1 MDGGVLADGDDA
13 TTHATCFIS
22 YSHDSEQ
29 HRQAVVDFAQALR
42 QHGID
47 VTIDRFAEAA
57 PPANWPNWMARQIQE
72 SDFVVVVVTETYA
85 RRYTMSEEPG
95 VGRGV
100 TWEGAVI
107 NSHVY
112 SNFASSTK
120 FIPVT
125 FKASDRQHIPFPLS
139 ETSNFIIP
147 SFEAD
152 HLKDLLSILNNDPLV
167 APAPLG
173 PSTASAS
180 STTTF
185 NDSTVAASQTA
196 TPVADVITELSRLSD
211 SADLRTAS
219 DAAFQLGEVLF
230 GDQQYSRAISA
241 YRLAI
246 ELGPQNPVY
255 SQAKDALRV
264 AVEFMQSLYG
274 EGSARAAIRN
284 WVSLA
289 QTDKMREAW
298 KLTDRDVRLGL
309 AQDWI
314 MANANHP
321 GLRGHDRDELAN
333 ALSALEPDH
342 PLAEPFLDGKLRTFK
357 DAYGNIDLDD
367 WGAAERQR
375 RYRIEFE
382 LVILSPTKGESVVWD
397 MDSPVY
403 AVPFVLRRRLHTWQV
418 AGFGNEIAV
427 PGWPP
432 TFEVFPVDEGISFN
446 NPSPPAGKRRLFH

>member
-1 MDGGVLADGDDA
+1 MLADGDDE
-13 TTHATCFIS
+13 TTYPTCFIS
-22 YSHDSEQ
+22 YSHDSEE

-57 PPANWPNWMARQIQE
+57 PPANWPNWMTRQIEE
-72 SDFVVVVVTETYA
+72 SDFVVVVITETYA

-107 NSHVY
+107 NSHIY
-112 SNFASSTK
+112 GNFARSTK

-125 FKASDRQHIPFPLS
+125 FKASDRQYIPFPLS

-152 HLKDLLSILNNDPLV
+152 KLTGLLSIINNDPLV
-167 APAPLG
+167 PPAPLG
-173 PSTASAS
+173 PRAARPS
-180 STTTF
+180 SPTPSGGATT
-185 NDSTVAASQTA
+185 SPASQTT
-196 TPVADVITELSRLSD
+196 TPVSEVIAELSRLSD
-211 SADLRTAS
+211 SVDPRTAS

-241 YRLAI
+241 YRLAV
-246 ELGPQNPVY
+246 ELGPQNPVHA
-255 SQAKDALRV
+255 QAKDALRV
-264 AVEFMQSLYG
+264 AAEFMQRLYG
-274 EGSARAAIRN
+274 EGSARAAIRT
-284 WVSLA
+284 WVSFV
-289 QTDKMREAW
+289 QSDEIREAW

-314 MANANHP
+314 LANANHP
-321 GLRGHDRDELAN
+321 GLKGYDRDELAS
-333 ALSALEPDH
+333 ALAALEPDH

-357 DAYGNIDLDD
+357 DAYGDIDLED

-382 LVILSPTKGESVVWD
+382 LVFLSPTKGESVVWD
-397 MDSPVY
+397 MDSPIY
-403 AVPFVLRRRLHTWQV
+403 GSAFVLRRRLHTWQV
-418 AGFGNEIAV
+418 AGFGDEIAI

-432 TFEVFPVDEGISFN
+432 TFELFPVDAGISFN
-446 NPSPPAGKRRLFH
+446 NPPPPTGKHRLFH